1 MKKIVLSTVLA
12 VSTMFAASGADL
24 YKPCV
29 QCHGAKAEK
38 VALGKSKVLATLGVD
53 EIVSTMKGY
62 QDGSYG
68 GQMKAIMIPQVKNLS
83 EADIKAIA
91 EHVQTIK

>member
-1 MKKIVLSTVLA
+1 MKKVVLASILA

-38 VALGKSKVLATLGVD
+38 VALGKSKIMANLSKEEIISTL
-53 EIVSTMKGY
+53 KGY

-68 GQMKAIMIPQVKNLS
+68 GQMKSIMIPQVKSLS
-83 EADIKAIA
+83 DADIEALA
-91 EHVQTIK
+91 DHVQTIK